1 MRSAALLGVL
11 ALAIL
16 APMVQ
21 AQTLVASVDLQCEER
36 AEIEVAPWSTPVASY
51 VCTVANESVY
61 QEKIDI
67 TVYSDGLAVAHPGS
81 ITLNAGTEETFTV
94 SVQADTGAKAQSRQN
109 TVEVQVV
116 EINGVPPPNIASA
129 DTTVIVDILQYGQAE
144 VEGEMTVF
152 RAMKGLTIVEAEALI
167 TNSGNDVDDVCVTF
181 DVRSW
186 TWEGGESATIETGE
200 SCVQVKPG
208 NSDAAR
214 AQVSIPD
221 DVGRRG
227 DERIVLDVTA
237 WSRYACDVVME
248 GCQQEQA
255 TSSITIAPP
264 DDEDIIPENN
274 DSLVEESPLPA
285 PGALVPMVAM
295 VLAAT
300 ITRRREEVMSD
311 ADAD

>member
-1 MRSAALLGVL
+1 MRSAALLSVL
-11 ALAIL
+11 ALAML

-21 AQTLVASVDLQCEER
+21 AQSLVAHVDLQCEER
-36 AEIEVAPWSTPVASY
+36 TEIEVAPWSTPSASY

-67 TVYSDGLAVAHPGS
+67 TVYSNGLVVAHPGS
-81 ITLNAGTEETFTV
+81 ITLNAGAEETFTV
-94 SVQADTGAKAQSRQN
+94 SVQADTGMSAQSRQN

-129 DTTVIVDILQYGQAE
+129 DSTVIVDILQYGQAE
-144 VEGEMTVF
+144 VEGDMTVF
-152 RAMKGLTIVEAEALI
+152 RAMKGLSIVEAEALI
-167 TNSGNDVDDVCVTF
+167 TNSGNDVDDICVTF

-186 TWEGGESATIETGE
+186 TWKGGESATVETGE
-200 SCVQVKPG
+200 SCVQVASG
-208 NSDAAR
+208 NTDRVR

-227 DERIVLDVTA
+227 DERIVLDVTV
-237 WSRYACDVVME
+237 WSRYACDVAME

-264 DDEDIIPENN
+264 DEEDIMPENG
-274 DSLVEESPLPA
+274 DSMVEESALPA
-285 PGALVPMVAM
+285 PGVLVPLVAIA
-295 VLAAT
+295 LAAS
-300 ITRRREEVMSD
+300 IARRHEEVMSGAE
-311 ADAD
+311 AD

>member
-1 MRSAALLGVL
+1 MVLRPCGTLKRWPLTAPSEQQTTHPLPPDQIRRRLQGRRSVIDIMRSAALLGVL

-81 ITLNAGTEETFTV
+81 ITLNAGAEETFTV

-167 TNSGNDVDDVCVTF
+167 TNSGNDMDDVCVTF
-181 DVRSW
+181 DIRSW
-186 TWEGGESATIETGE
+186 TWEGGESATMETGE

-208 NSDAAR
+208 KQRCS
-214 AQVSIPD
+214 P
-221 DVGRRG
+221 
-227 DERIVLDVTA
+227 
-237 WSRYACDVVME
+237 C
-248 GCQQEQA
+248 
-255 TSSITIAPP
+255 SSQHP
-264 DDEDIIPENN
+264 
-274 DSLVEESPLPA
+274 
-285 PGALVPMVAM
+285 
-295 VLAAT
+295 
-300 ITRRREEVMSD
+300 R
-311 ADAD
+311 

>member
-1 MRSAALLGVL
+1 MRSAALLSVLTL
-11 ALAIL
+11 ALL

-21 AQTLVASVDLQCEER
+21 AQSLVASVDLQCDER
-36 AEIEVAPWSTPVASY
+36 TEIEVAPWSTPSASY

-67 TVYSDGLAVAHPGS
+67 TVYSDGMVVAHPGS
-81 ITLNAGTEETFTV
+81 ITLNAGSEETFTV
-94 SVQADTGAKAQSRQN
+94 SIQADSGAKAQSRQN

-129 DTTVIVDILQYGQAE
+129 DSTIIVDILQYGQAE

-167 TNSGNDVDDVCVTF
+167 TNSGNDVDDICVTF

-186 TWEGGESATIETGE
+186 TWEGGESATMETGE
-200 SCVQVKPG
+200 SCVQVKSG
-208 NSDAAR
+208 NTDTAR

-221 DVGRRG
+221 DVGRSG

-248 GCQQEQA
+248 GCQREQA

-264 DDEDIIPENN
+264 DEEGIMPENDDN
-274 DSLVEESPLPA
+274 LVEESTLPA
-285 PGALVPMVAM
+285 PGALVPMVAI
-295 VLAAT
+295 VLAAAVA
-300 ITRRREEVMSD
+300 RRHEETMSD

>member
-1 MRSAALLGVL
+1 MRSAALLSVF
-11 ALAIL
+11 ALAML

-21 AQTLVASVDLQCEER
+21 AQSFVASVDLQCDER
-36 AEIEVAPWSTPVASY
+36 TEIEVAPWSTPSAAY
-51 VCTVANESVY
+51 VCTVTNESVY

-67 TVYSDGLAVAHPGS
+67 TVYSDGLVVAHPGS

-144 VEGEMTVF
+144 VEGDMTVF

-200 SCVQVKPG
+200 SCVQVKSG
-208 NSDAAR
+208 NSDTAR

-221 DVGRRG
+221 DVGRNG

-248 GCQQEQA
+248 GCQREQA

-264 DDEDIIPENN
+264 DEADIMPEN
-274 DSLVEESPLPA
+274 DDVLVEETALPA
-285 PGALVPMVAM
+285 PGALVPMVAI
-295 VLAAT
+295 VLAAAVA
-300 ITRRREEVMSD
+300 RRHGEAMSD
-311 ADAD
+311 ANAD